1 MTTRR
6 GPATFAR
13 RWAAYQPH
21 LPSPGDALDLGADHG
36 AFSLSLARAGWRVIA
51 VEAAPLQ
58 MDHPAVTVVQSRI
71 HPAGILSLAQAGRFD
86 LALSLSFLHWQPD
99 WGECFAAIRRVA
111 RVALI
116 EVPHPDERAGG
127 HYRALYETVTSAGQI
142 IHTEPCWRGRYLRP
156 TVLVRTP

>member
-13 RWAAYQPH
+13 RWAAYLPH
-21 LPSPGDALDLGADHG
+21 LPAPGLALDLGADSG
-36 AFSLSLARAGWRVIA
+36 AFTRAMAALGWRVVA
-51 VEAAPLQ
+51 VEAAPLEL
-58 MDHPAVTVVQSRI
+58 DHPAVTVVQSRI

-86 LALSLSFLHWQPD
+86 LALALSFLHWQPD
-99 WGECFAAIRRVA
+99 WVECFAAIRRVA
-111 RVALI
+111 RIALI
-116 EVPHPDERAGG
+116 EVPHLDERGG
-127 HYRALYETVTSAGQI
+127 TYRALYDQVTAAGET